1 MVGGIF
7 RAREH
12 KRNGGVILGAS
23 RDARYRVGHSVQVAN
38 WPKSSISG
46 RLGLLL
52 VPALLGTVLAACST
66 SPTSLSGFA
75 KATLPQAIAAGYTPH
90 RPATCPPPTKA
101 ETTDSPTP
109 GQPASQTGT
118 IPWPPLPN
126 GTSSPGVAVQFDHAP
141 VQSPPLRPSNW
152 DNGGGSWML
161 SSARSTDKHIDRNPQ
176 ELCGVKGNSVDT
188 AWQVTTGSPTTL
200 IGITDSGIEWCDPG
214 IVGKLYINPAALPP
228 PENSA
233 GKTKSQL
240 EAAGVKFAGNNPYDL
255 DNSGVINVFQ
265 YANDPRVT
273 AVAKDYGGY
282 FCANHTYDQYGY
294 TGISPMDL
302 IRTFGTP
309 TLPGGITNP
318 YYYGHSGPAGF
329 TEAISGWNFINND
342 NNPYDV
348 VHYDHG
354 TGEAS
359 DSGAA
364 ANTISHEVGGCPN
377 CMILPVRVGDSFIVS
392 GNTFAEG
399 VLFAVDSGA
408 SIIQEALGA
417 IDATNTARQAIDY
430 AQAHGVPVIGSAAD
444 EESQHQNEPSTLA
457 HVIVVN
463 SITKSGL
470 GGSITKLSPNS
481 YLYLNG
487 CTNYGAN
494 IAVSVESQSCSSE
507 ATGKASGITG
517 LIESAASA
525 ALARHKL
532 APYPDLTT
540 VTGNPVA
547 LSANEV
553 KQIVTMTAS
562 SINFQT
568 AAPPYGPANNYKVAS
583 ALPITTT
590 RYPTQPGFNIYTGYG
605 RINAAQA
612 VKWVSQGWI
621 PPQAEITG
629 MPWFGLYGPTGNV
642 ALHGVMGTSRSCPGE
657 RLSSSPCPWSY
668 QIQVGLGAQ
677 PEPSAWYT
685 VKEGTGKGVKKGLL
699 ANISLSRVAKLFP
712 ASLRHDGFKGGPTSS
727 NGSADPNKFTFTI
740 RVVVEDNAKIPLV
753 GMARR
758 AEYTHST
765 QSLVFGKPVHYKSSI
780 DTSPTLAPIGP
791 NGEDVLLVATA
802 DGNIHALLPN
812 GKELPGWPVSTGL
825 DSGVHLQEAAYKSGA
840 VSPPHGEFLDIG
852 GGVAVGDLSDAAAPC
867 LHGAD
872 PNGSC
877 LDVVATTWNGYVY
890 AWDAQGKLLPHF
902 PVETNPVFSAPGV
915 ANPDNRVQRGI
926 FSAAALADLQGDGQ
940 LDIVA
945 SGMDRHLYAWQPNG
959 SPAPG
964 FPVLVVNPSK
974 VASVNPVNN
983 QVTFTASSDVMQGTK
998 LMDTPAVGN
1007 LNGGSGPPD
1016 LILGS
1021 NEQYKGT
1028 PNASLGSLAGILKLA
1043 GVASDGGNSMVY
1055 AVYPDGSL
1063 HPAAAGAPDPPG
1075 YPNPGAFLPGWPVTI
1090 ADLTPGVLPDVGDGV
1105 TSSPALASTSV
1116 QSGESSTGTA
1126 SGNSGTAGATGTTG
1140 TAGTTSVPGTTGT
1153 PSAAGAG
1160 SNTSASA
1167 PASSQ
1172 NTPLDVGVIATT
1184 GPAYLLNPNGSFALG
1199 TTSGLPNVMGFAV
1212 PGSSAAQGASIQALL
1227 SLSLPALGAPS
1238 FAPLNGKSGG
1248 LDMIAPALSL
1258 GRGLD
1263 EALPA
1268 NQTPHVSQ
1276 LDAWNTATGQML
1288 HGFPST
1294 VNDMEFFDQPIVANL
1309 ASGRGGPYIV
1319 EGSSLYD
1326 IRAVNGKGHSAPG
1339 YPKFTG
1345 GWVVNSPTFGSFGSL
1360 GYKVLAAGT
1369 REGYL
1374 FVWKT
1379 STGSCASNGP
1389 WPMAHHDLWNTN
1401 NLDTIGTPAPPSS
1414 KCKSS

>member
-1 MVGGIF
+1 MGGNAF
-7 RAREH
+7 SRS
-12 KRNGGVILGAS
+12 NGNAMRLDRGVDTGHGVPRTYGISNRLGRSILG
-23 RDARYRVGHSVQVAN
+23 
-38 WPKSSISG
+38 
-46 RLGLLL
+46 RLSLLL

-66 SPTSLSGFA
+66 SPASPSGFA
-75 KATLPQAIAAGYTPH
+75 RATLPRAVTANYTSH
-90 RPATCPPPTKA
+90 RPASCPPPTA
-101 ETTDSPTP
+101 AQTADSPSP

-118 IPWPPLPN
+118 VPWPPLPA
-126 GTSSPGVAVQFDHAP
+126 GTSNPGREVQFDHTP

-152 DNGGGSWML
+152 DNSGGSWML

-188 AWQVTTGSPTTL
+188 AWQTTTGSPTTL

-228 PENSA
+228 PENPA

-240 EAAGVKFAGNNPYDL
+240 EASGAKFAGTDPYDL
-255 DNSGVINVFQ
+255 NNSGIINVFQ
-265 YANDPRVT
+265 YANDPRVA
-273 AVAKDYGGY
+273 AVAKDYGGW
-282 FCANHTYDQYGY
+282 FCSNHTYDQYGY

-309 TLPGGITNP
+309 TLPNGTPNP
-318 YYYGHSGPAGF
+318 YYYGHTGPAGF
-329 TEAISGWNFINND
+329 TEAISGWNFLNNN

-364 ANTISHEVGGCPN
+364 ANTISHEVGACPN

-408 SIIQEALGA
+408 NIIQEALGA
-417 IDATNTARQAIDY
+417 IDVTNTAHQAIDY
-430 AQAHGVPVIGSAAD
+430 AQAYGVPVIGSAAD
-444 EESQHQNEPSTLA
+444 EESQHQNEPSTLS

-463 SITKSGL
+463 SVTKSGT
-470 GGSITKLSPNS
+470 GGSITQLSPNS

-517 LIESAASA
+517 LIESEANAAMVQ
-525 ALARHKL
+525 HKL
-532 APYPDLTT
+532 APYPGLKT
-540 VTGNPVA
+540 VTGNSVA

-568 AAPPYGPANNYKVAS
+568 AAPPYGRANNYKVTS
-583 ALPITTT
+583 SLPITTT
-590 RYPTQPGFNIYTGYG
+590 RYHTQPGFNIYTGYG

-612 VKWVSQGWI
+612 VKWVSRGWI

-629 MPWFGLYGPTGNV
+629 TPWFGLYGTTGTI
-642 ALHGVMGTSRSCPGE
+642 ALHGIIGTPRSCPGE
-657 RLSSSPCPWSY
+657 SLSSSPCSWSY

-677 PEPSAWYT
+677 PEPSAWYSVT
-685 VKEGTGKGVKKGLL
+685 GGTGKGVKSGLL
-699 ANISLSRVAKLFP
+699 ARISLSKVAKLFP
-712 ASLRHDGFKGGPTSS
+712 TSLQRSGFKGGPANS
-727 NGSADPNKFTFTI
+727 NGSANPNKFTFTI
-740 RVVVEDNAKIPLV
+740 RVIVEDHARIPLV

-758 AEYTHST
+758 AEYIHST
-765 QSLVFGKPVHYKSSI
+765 ASLVFGKPVHYKSSI

-791 NGEDVLLVATA
+791 NGENVLLVATA
-802 DGNIHALLPN
+802 DGNIHALLPD
-812 GKELPGWPVSTGL
+812 GRELPGWPVSTGL
-825 DSGVHLQEAAYKSGA
+825 DSGVHLQEAAYTSGA
-840 VSPPHGEFLDIG
+840 VSPPHGELLDIG
-852 GGVAVGDLSDAAAPC
+852 GGLAVGDLANAAAPC
-867 LHGAD
+867 LQGDH

-877 LDVVATTWNGYVY
+877 LDVVATTWNGDVY
-890 AWDAQGKLLPHF
+890 AWDAQGKLLPNF
-902 PVETNPVFSAPGV
+902 PVKTNPAFSAVGV

-926 FSAAALADLQGDGQ
+926 FSAAALADLQGNGQ

-959 SPAPG
+959 SLAPG

-983 QVTFTASSDVMQGTK
+983 QVTFTASSNVMQGTK

-1007 LNGGSGPPD
+1007 LDGGSGPPD

-1021 NEQYKGT
+1021 NEQYRGT
-1028 PNASLGSLAGILKLA
+1028 PNANLGSLAAILKLA
-1043 GVASDGGNSMVY
+1043 GLSSDGGNSMVY

-1063 HPAAAGAPDPPG
+1063 HPVAAGAPGPPG
-1075 YPNPGAFLPGWPVTI
+1075 YPNPGAFLPGWPVSI

-1105 TSSPALASTSV
+1105 TSSPALAALPAQST
-1116 QSGESSTGTA
+1116 ESPIA
-1126 SGNSGTAGATGTTG
+1126 SGKTVTSGAAGATTSTG
-1140 TAGTTSVPGTTGT
+1140 GADTA
-1153 PSAAGAG
+1153 
-1160 SNTSASA
+1160 NTSAS
-1167 PASSQ
+1167 SQ
-1172 NTPLDVGVIATT
+1172 SAPLDVGVIATT
-1184 GPAYLLNPNGSFALG
+1184 GPAYLLDPNGSFAIG

-1212 PGSSAAQGASIQALL
+1212 PGSPAAQGASIQALL

-1238 FAPLNGKSGG
+1238 FAPLSGKSGG

-1276 LDAWNTATGQML
+1276 LDAWNVTTGQML
-1288 HGFPST
+1288 KGFPAT

-1309 ASGRGGPYIV
+1309 DAGRGGPYIV

-1326 IRAVNGKGHSAPG
+1326 IRAVNGKGQAAPG

-1345 GWVVNSPTFGSFGSL
+1345 GWVVNSPTFGSFGGL

-1374 FVWKT
+1374 FVWKSTT
-1379 STGSCASNGP
+1379 SNCASNGP

-1401 NLDTIGTPAPPSS
+1401 NLETTGTPVPPSS
-1414 KCKSS
+1414 KCKTSGQSRK